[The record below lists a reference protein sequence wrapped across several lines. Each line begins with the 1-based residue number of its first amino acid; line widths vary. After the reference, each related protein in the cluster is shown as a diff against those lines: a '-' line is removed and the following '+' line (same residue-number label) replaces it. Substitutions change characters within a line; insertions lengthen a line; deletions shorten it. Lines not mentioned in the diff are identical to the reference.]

1 MVFWFRSLS
10 WDFRPFG
17 RRPRSGFAFF
27 LSLGIMAAAMSRT
40 IDVRCHL
47 LPSTLK
53 GWDVAKRLVEFFRGE
68 GYGVVSAQPFPSK
81 MFRVTFDRDSVR
93 AKAVFEGLGAITL
106 DGVVCEVVC
115 PPPPPPQR
123 VDVLISW
130 FPFERPDAEISNA
143 LKRYGDV
150 RPGRY
155 QRWPDLEGVFTGT
168 RIFPMVITKDIP
180 RFLHVGKFRVK
191 VWYRGQPVKCDI
203 CREPG
208 HKAAD
213 CPSKGKCFTCKEPG
227 HRSSECPRRVD
238 VSGAEVASQFPP
250 CAQASEGDGSGCPDV
265 DLRDN
270 ELDPVFEGPSYYNDS
285 YMDNSL
291 AALSCDNVN
300 DQVEPALNA
309 ITDSVSASK
318 NINNGNGT
326 INAAVQNPK
335 GDCAFNN
342 VNTAGNLSSACNLVT
357 PASKAS
363 YSSVVVTG
371 EVACVESSG
380 EALSSDESSVDS
392 DMTCASSS
400 RKRAASE
407 VSSDEAGT
415 SDSDSPIP
423 PSQASKTG
431 KRAALNVPG
440 SSSSHLPGGTAGAA
454 LAAISRGPSS
464 VVKK

>member
-1 MVFWFRSLS
+1 MVFVFVLFRGILALLGGARVGV
-10 WDFRPFG
+10 FPF
-17 RRPRSGFAFF
+17 FF
-27 LSLGIMAAAMSRT
+27 PLGVMASAMSRT

-53 GWDVAKRLVEFFRGE
+53 GWDVAKRLVAFFRGE
-68 GYGVVSAQPFPSK
+68 GFVVVSAQPFPSR

-115 PPPPPPQR
+115 PLPPPPQR

-130 FPFERPDAEISNA
+130 YPFERPEAELSNA

-155 QRWPDLEGVFTGT
+155 QRWPDLEGVYTGT
-168 RIFPMVITKDIP
+168 RIIPMVVTKDIP
-180 RFLHVGKFRVK
+180 RFLYVGKFRVK

-213 CPSKGKCFTCKEPG
+213 CPSRGKCFICKEVG
-227 HRSSECPRRVD
+227 HLSSECSRRVD
-238 VSGAEVASQFPP
+238 VPGTEVASQFPP
-250 CAQASEGDGSGCPDV
+250 CAQASEGDGSGCPAE

-270 ELDPVFEGPSYYNDS
+270 ELDPDFEGPSYYSDS

-309 ITDSVSASK
+309 IADSVSACN
-318 NINNGNGT
+318 NINNGNVT

-335 GDCAFNN
+335 GDSAVNN
-342 VNTAGNLSSACNLVT
+342 VNAAGKLFSACNLVT

-363 YSSVVVTG
+363 YSSVVATG
-371 EVACVESSG
+371 EAAHVESSG
-380 EALSSDESSVDS
+380 EASSSDESSVDS

-407 VSSDEAGT
+407 VLSDEAVI
-415 SDSDSPIP
+415 SDSDSSVIP
-423 PSQASKTG
+423 PSSKTG

-440 SSSSHLPGGTAGAA
+440 PSGSHLPGGTAGAA
-454 LAAISRGPSS
+454 LVAISRGPSS

>member
-1 MVFWFRSLS
+1 MVFCVRSLS
-10 WDFRPFG
+10 WVFRPFWVS
-17 RRPRSGFAFF
+17 PAFGSF
-27 LSLGIMAAAMSRT
+27 LSLGVMASAMSRT

-47 LPSTLK
+47 LPSSLK
-53 GWDVAKRLVEFFRGE
+53 GWDVAKRLVVFFRGE
-68 GYGVVSAQPFPSK
+68 GYGVVSAQPFPSR
-81 MFRVTFDRDSVR
+81 MFRVTFDSDSVR

-130 FPFERPDAEISNA
+130 FPFERPEEEIANA
-143 LKRYGDV
+143 LKRYGEV

-155 QRWPDLEGVFTGT
+155 QRWPDLEGVYTGT
-168 RIFPMVITKDIP
+168 RIIPMVVAKDIP

-213 CPSKGKCFTCKEPG
+213 CPSKGKCFTCKEVG
-227 HRSSECPRRVD
+227 HRSSECSRRVD
-238 VSGAEVASQFPP
+238 VSGTEVASQSPP
-250 CAQASEGDGSGCPDV
+250 CAQASEGDGSGCPVEDMEE
-265 DLRDN
+265 N
-270 ELDPVFEGPSYYNDS
+270 ELDPDLEGPSYHSGS
-285 YMDNSL
+285 YTDNSL
-291 AALSCDNVN
+291 AALSCNNVN
-300 DQVEPALNA
+300 DLKEPAHNA
-309 ITDSVSASK
+309 IADSVSAS
-318 NINNGNGT
+318 NNLVNGNGT
-326 INAAVQNPK
+326 INAAIQTPM
-335 GDCAFNN
+335 GDCVVNN
-342 VNTAGNLSSACNLVT
+342 VNAAGKLSSACNSVM

-363 YSSVVVTG
+363 YSSVVATG
-371 EVACVESSG
+371 EVACVGSSG
-380 EALSSDESSVDS
+380 EASSSDESSVDS

-415 SDSDSPIP
+415 SDSDPSMIA

-440 SSSSHLPGGTAGAA
+440 PSGSHLPGGTADAA
-454 LAAISRGPSS
+454 MAAISRGPSS

>member
-1 MVFWFRSLS
+1 MVFCVRF
-10 WDFRPFG
+10 PFV
-17 RRPRSGFAFF
+17 GFSPFWVTSAFGF
-27 LSLGIMAAAMSRT
+27 FFSLGVMAAAMSRT
-40 IDVRCHL
+40 IDVKCHL

-130 FPFERPDAEISNA
+130 FPFERPEAEISNA

-150 RPGRY
+150 RPGRF
-155 QRWPDLEGVFTGT
+155 QRWPDLEGVYTGT
-168 RIFPMVITKDIP
+168 RIFPMTIDKDIP

-191 VWYRGQPVKCDI
+191 VWYRGQPVICDI

-213 CPSKGKCFTCKEPG
+213 CPSKGKCFTCKEAG
-227 HRSSECPRRVD
+227 HRASECSRRVD
-238 VSGAEVASQFPP
+238 GMEAASQFPP
-250 CAQASEGDGSGCPDV
+250 CSQASEGDGSVCPDE

-270 ELDPVFEGPSYYNDS
+270 ELDPDLEGPSYHSDS
-285 YMDNSL
+285 YIGNSL
-291 AALSCDNVN
+291 AALSCNNVN
-300 DQVEPALNA
+300 DLKEPAHNA
-309 ITDSVSASK
+309 IADSVSAS
-318 NINNGNGT
+318 NYINNGNGT
-326 INAAVQNPK
+326 INAASQIPM
-335 GDCAFNN
+335 GDCAVNN
-342 VNTAGNLSSACNLVT
+342 VNAAGKLSSACNSVK

-363 YSSVVVTG
+363 YSSVVATG
-371 EVACVESSG
+371 EAACVDSSG
-380 EALSSDESSVDS
+380 EASSSDESSVDS

-407 VSSDEAGT
+407 VSSDEAAP
-415 SDSDSPIP
+415 SDSDSLMIS
-423 PSQASKTG
+423 PSQAPKTG

-440 SSSSHLPGGTAGAA
+440 PSGSHLPGGTAGAA